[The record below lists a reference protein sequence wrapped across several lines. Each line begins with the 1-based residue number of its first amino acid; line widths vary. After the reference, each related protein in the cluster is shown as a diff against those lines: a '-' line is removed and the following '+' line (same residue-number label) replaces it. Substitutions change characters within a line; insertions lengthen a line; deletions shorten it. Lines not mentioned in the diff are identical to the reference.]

1 MKTAIVTTVRFLL
14 LVVIFIVL
22 FTVANG
28 FALPPGTGSD
38 FTPEQLQQTAIMF
51 PFVCLLMVAVLTY
64 VTLRSHWHGW
74 KLAGALFA
82 ILYGVYAF
90 LSQIESAVFVGTA
103 SRMPPG
109 MLGGLFGAG
118 VLLALPFSLLAVW
131 ILGKTK
137 QHPAAGAP
145 NDRLIMPAAEWA
157 WKLTAIVVLYEV
169 IYFGFGYFVAW
180 RTPGLPEF
188 YGGTDPGTFFGQL
201 GNVMR
206 DTPWLP
212 LFQVP
217 RALMWTGIACLIIRM
232 HNGGVLET
240 SLAVGLTFAVLMGT
254 LLLIPNPVMTEAVA
268 RGHLYE
274 VLSSNLLFGS
284 LLSRLLLWKRK

>member
-1 MKTAIVTTVRFLL
+1 
-14 LVVIFIVL
+14 
-22 FTVANG
+22 
-28 FALPPGTGSD
+28 
-38 FTPEQLQQTAIMF
+38 
-51 PFVCLLMVAVLTY
+51 
-64 VTLRSHWHGW
+64 
-74 KLAGALFA
+74 
-82 ILYGVYAF
+82 
-90 LSQIESAVFVGTA
+90 
-103 SRMPPG
+103 MPPG

-137 QHPAAGAP
+137 RHPAAGAP

-157 WKLTAIVVLYEV
+157 WKLTAIVILYEV

-188 YGGTDPGTFFGQL
+188 YGGTDPGSFFGQL
-201 GNVMR
+201 GSVMR

-212 LFQVP
+212 LLQVP

-232 HNGGVLET
+232 HKGSVLET

-254 LLLIPNPVMTEAVA
+254 PLLFPNPVMTAAVA

-274 VLSSNLLFGS
+274 LLSSNLLFGF
-284 LLSRLLLWKRK
+284 LLSMLLLWKRK